1 MVMGVITTPAMELK
15 EKQMLNLE
23 GERSFGDGRVACF
36 EKSEIR
42 LAWGVLM
49 GRQQGPIQVI

>member
-1 MVMGVITTPAMELK
+1 MGVITTPAMELK